1 MTSKNTTVD
10 VYTGEKVQRLE
21 GENGVVA
28 RVVTDKRTLDAD
40 LVIFATGF
48 APNTALARAAGLDLE
63 ERTGAILV
71 NEYMQT
77 SDPDIY
83 AGGDCVA
90 IPNLITGKP
99 SWRRSAPSPTGR
111 TRHRHQRRPATMARR
126 PPSTAPW
133 ARGA

>member
-1 MTSKNTTVD
+1 MKVK
-10 VYTGEKVQRLE
+10 TGLWP
-21 GENGVVA
+21 A
-28 RVVTDKRTLDAD
+28 SLTDKRTLDAD

-48 APNTALARAAGLDLE
+48 APNSAGPRRRADLE

-90 IPNLITGKP
+90 FEPHH
-99 SWRRSAPSPTGR
+99 RQSPFMALGP
-111 TRHRHQRRPATMARR
+111 RHRQGRVIGTNAASDNGKAAA
-126 PPSTAPW
+126 STRAVGMV
-133 ARGA
+133 RENLQDVRVRLTYV